1 MREYSTLA
9 ALLLLGISCLSQDS
23 NPPLKPVKSD
33 SSASAPPLKFRDIA
47 AEAGLTTTP
56 SFSTDKHY
64 LFETSGGG
72 IALFDC
78 DNDGKLDIVV
88 VNDSTVERLQHGG
101 DPMVTLYRQS
111 SNLQFSDVTEK
122 AGLTA
127 HGWGLGI
134 AVGDFDN
141 DGLPDL
147 YVTGY
152 GHNVLYR
159 NLGGCKFE
167 DVTAHANVAGS
178 GFSIGAAWADYDH
191 DGLLDLFVSRY
202 VNSDIQHLPHKG
214 AKSFDYKGL
223 PLEVPDPLEGVSV
236 FLFHNR
242 GDGTFEEVS
251 QRAGLGNAEKR
262 HEMGVTWADYDHDGW
277 DDLFVAVDSGGGGN
291 YLYHN
296 RHDGT
301 FEDVGLFSGVAL
313 SLEGK
318 VMGNMAGEF
327 GDLIHD
333 GNLDL
338 VVTRFGAQPMSFY
351 VNQGTKGFTDLTY
364 PAKIG
369 QTSLVPVKWG
379 VGVSDFDNDG
389 WPDIFEVNG
398 NIARAVDGLPGE
410 AKYREPIQLFRNNG
424 DYTFSEMAAGAGLND
439 GALHSRRGAAFGDV
453 DNDGS
458 IDVVTFNMEGP
469 PSLFLNQT
477 RNSNHRVLLRLVGT
491 KSNRSAIGARV
502 SVYTSKMT
510 QVDEVRAGGSYLSTN
525 DPRLHFG
532 LGSDDTIKKLVIEWP
547 SGLRQE
553 LKDVKGDAIYTI
565 VEGEGI
571 KNTSDLPSL
580 PLR

>member
-1 MREYSTLA
+1 MH
-9 ALLLLGISCLSQDS
+9 
-23 NPPLKPVKSD
+23 
-33 SSASAPPLKFRDIA
+33 FRDIGP
-47 AEAGLTTTP
+47 EAGLTTA
-56 SFSTDKHY
+56 SMFSTEKHY

-101 DPMVTLYRQS
+101 DSMVTLYHQ
-111 SNLQFSDVTEK
+111 NSDLHFVDATVG

-127 HGWGLGI
+127 RGWGLGV

-152 GHNVLYR
+152 GHNVLYH

-167 DVTAHANVAGS
+167 DVTARANVAGG

-191 DGLLDLFVSRY
+191 DGYLDLFVSRY
-202 VNSDIQHLPHKG
+202 VNSDIQHLPQKG

-223 PLEVPDPLEGVSV
+223 PLEVPDPLEGVPV

-251 QRAGLGNAEKR
+251 QRTGVGNAEKR

-296 RHDGT
+296 KHDGT

-327 GDLIHD
+327 GDLSHS

-338 VVTRFGAQPMSFY
+338 VVTRFGTQPMSLY
-351 VNQGTKGFTDLTY
+351 VNQGIKGFTDVTY

-369 QTSLVPVKWG
+369 QASYAPVKWG
-379 VGVSDFDNDG
+379 VGLVDFDNDG
-389 WPDIFEVNG
+389 WLDIFEANG
-398 NIARAVDGLPGE
+398 NIARSVDGLPGE
-410 AKYREPIQLFRNNG
+410 AKYREPLQLFRNNG
-424 DYTFSEMAAGAGLND
+424 DHTFSEMAAPAGLND
-439 GALHSRRGAAFGDV
+439 GALRSRRGAAFGDV
-453 DNDGS
+453 NNDGN
-458 IDVVTFNMEGP
+458 IDIVTFNMEGP
-469 PSLFLNQT
+469 PSLFMNQT
-477 RNSNHRVLLRLVGT
+477 RNTNHRVLLRLVGT
-491 KSNRSAIGARV
+491 KSNRSGVGTRV
-502 SVYTSKMT
+502 TVYGSKIT
-510 QVDEVRAGGSYLSTN
+510 QTDEVRAGGSYLSTN

-532 LGSDDTIKKLVIEWP
+532 LGSDDAIHKLIIEWP
-547 SGLRQE
+547 SGLKQE
-553 LKDVKGDAIYTI
+553 LQNVKADRIYTI

-571 KNTSDLPSL
+571 KNTFDLPS
-580 PLR
+580 PGPR